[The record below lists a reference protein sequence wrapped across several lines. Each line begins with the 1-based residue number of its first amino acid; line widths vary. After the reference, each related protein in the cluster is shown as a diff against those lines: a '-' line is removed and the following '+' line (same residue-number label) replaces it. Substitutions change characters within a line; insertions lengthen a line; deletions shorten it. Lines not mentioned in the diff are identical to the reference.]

1 MSGLGVVK
9 LLLEHGADMHAR
21 DEDNATPLHLA
32 CTRGRLDIAR
42 VLLECDA
49 KAQALRQ
56 RMTQMWSHLRVR

>member
-32 CTRGRLDIAR
+32 CSRGRLDIAR
-42 VLLECDA
+42 VLLEYDA
-49 KAQALRQ
+49 KAEALRQ
-56 RMTQMWSHLRVR
+56 RMTQMWSHLRVK